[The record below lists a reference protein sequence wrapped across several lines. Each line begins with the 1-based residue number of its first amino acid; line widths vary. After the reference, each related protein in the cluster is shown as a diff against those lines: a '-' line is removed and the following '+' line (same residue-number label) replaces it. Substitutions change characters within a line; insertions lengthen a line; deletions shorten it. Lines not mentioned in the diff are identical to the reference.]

1 MGEMKNEVSRMR
13 GRAWGEGAQQGFGVY
28 SQGVGGHRSTMQGE
42 WQTSS
47 WRQLRCW
54 RSLDS
59 EVEKACFPF
68 WPLAVNPK
76 SLSVICGMDGKT
88 SDFSKRFRFVETAFT

>member
-1 MGEMKNEVSRMR
+1 
-13 GRAWGEGAQQGFGVY
+13 
-28 SQGVGGHRSTMQGE
+28 MQGE

-68 WPLAVNPK
+68 WPLAVACFPFWPLAVACFPFWPLAVNPK
-76 SLSVICGMDGKT
+76 SLSVICGMEGKT
-88 SDFSKRFRFVETAFT
+88 SDFSKRFGFVETAFT